1 MSEDE
6 LSMWEVY
13 WEPKSFKLFQVESY
27 QSRHRELDIIGL
39 LGNLWSAEGLV
50 SLPLFV
56 ELVGYFKTLH
66 K

>member
-6 LSMWEVY
+6 FSVWEVH
-13 WEPKSFKLFQVESY
+13 WGPKSFKLFQVESY
-27 QSRHRELDIIGL
+27 QSRHRELDTNGL

-50 SLPLFV
+50 SLHLLV
-56 ELVGYFKTLH
+56 EFAGYFTTPH